1 MTTLVYVKNTN
12 PPQFK
17 SLGSRDF
24 PKGRIYTLRGTFPL
38 QSFADLYT
46 KTGIPHTLNGIPVQ
60 LHGYDLACRA
70 GHINEYTPCK
80 ILVHKMP
87 CSTKK
92 YKARRKTRKH

>member
-24 PKGRIYTLRGTFPL
+24 PKGRIYTLRGKFPL
-38 QSFADLYT
+38 ESYLDLYVN
-46 KTGIPHTLNGIPVQ
+46 TGIHHILNGKPVM
-60 LHGYDLACRA
+60 LHGYDLSCRP

-80 ILVHKMP
+80 INVKTM
-87 CSTKK
+87 KK
-92 YKARRKTRKH
+92 GKRKTRRRCVYYNI